1 MLCSFLLDKGTKS
14 YYTKYDF
21 VLRRKNMNSLKQLNQ
36 LNLLTSEINGV
47 FHETSVR
54 LGLSDS
60 ASIIL
65 YTLCTNEGSCQ
76 LSDIV
81 KLSGVSKQT
90 INSALRKLEKE
101 EFVVLTP
108 MDQRRKR
115 VSLTEKGAQLAQ
127 QTVAKMIDKEKRMF
141 DSWTE
146 EEMEAY
152 VRLTQRYLNDIR
164 QAFRE
169 IV

>member
-1 MLCSFLLDKGTKS
+1 
-14 YYTKYDF
+14 
-21 VLRRKNMNSLKQLNQ
+21 
-36 LNLLTSEINGV
+36 
-47 FHETSVR
+47 
-54 LGLSDS
+54 
-60 ASIIL
+60 
-65 YTLCTNEGSCQ
+65 
-76 LSDIV
+76 
-81 KLSGVSKQT
+81 
-90 INSALRKLEKE
+90 
-101 EFVVLTP
+101 